1 MAQTEA
7 QRIAA
12 ELAEVANRARE
23 RRIAKQVDKVR
34 QTDTK
39 K

>member
-12 ELAEVANRARE
+12 ELAAVANRARE
-23 RRIAKQVDKVR
+23 RRIAKQVDKKFSNP
-34 QTDTK
+34 K
-39 K
+39 KK